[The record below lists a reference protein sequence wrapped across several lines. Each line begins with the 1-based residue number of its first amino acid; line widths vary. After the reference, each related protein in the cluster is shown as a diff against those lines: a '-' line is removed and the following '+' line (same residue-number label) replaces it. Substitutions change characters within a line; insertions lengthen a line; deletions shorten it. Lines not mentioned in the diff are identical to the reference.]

1 MVEEYEQHFAFKSAD
16 GCSEEE
22 TAAAWATRLC
32 WRHSSPGAG
41 GKESSGALTKLGL
54 GVLWVFAALFF
65 VLLAAWAVVMAAF
78 TLACAACAV
87 CLLTG
92 IGVGGLIP
100 DMPYLCAAVFAVALA
115 ALAVLSAVGTVYYLA
130 FVRAVVR
137 SWTRFAHQYAGRGPG
152 ARRTAC
158 AARPC
163 PRLGARCR
171 RRARRLAL
179 VSLAVFEAC
188 FVLGAVISMVSA
200 GSIEFWHAWGWFGYG
215 AA

>member
-1 MVEEYEQHFAFKSAD
+1 MTKNEYISALGRELKRLGVADAGDVVEEYEQHFAFKSAD

-22 TAAAWATRLC
+22 TAARLGD
-32 WRHSSPGAG
+32 PAVLAAQFAGAG
-41 GKESSGALTKLGL
+41 GKESSGALTRLGL

-137 SWTRFAHQYAGRGPG
+137 SWTRFTHKRPGGAPYCLRCPPCRAWAPLPPGGPG
-152 ARRTAC
+152 AWRWYHWPCSRPALYS
-158 AARPC
+158 AR
-163 PRLGARCR
+163 
-171 RRARRLAL
+171 
-179 VSLAVFEAC
+179 
-188 FVLGAVISMVSA
+188 
-200 GSIEFWHAWGWFGYG
+200 
-215 AA
+215 